1 MELTVESV
9 ENDENIFAVSF
20 GCRAPVATCTQFPT
34 WRKKL
39 TSVVLRS
46 WFSGQN
52 KVFSRNQIVNISS
65 IDLSNVT
72 APYSAEGFAF
82 ASRFHQEIWQFL
94 GAPRPRKRQDCRK
107 KRGIRVLFLWI
118 RNQLVL
124 RAHST
129 VYSEFRRRLTHTVAL
144 FLKVFFSSWSE
155 IWHQR
160 KKRDDGAEEKLVII
174 NFIRVSLCECFKP
187 KGKIES

>member
-1 MELTVESV
+1 MELTIESV

-82 ASRFHQEIWQFL
+82 ASRFNQEIWQFL
-94 GAPRPRKRQDCRK
+94 RRTEASEKARLQKKERHSGSLFVNQKSISSSSPFDGLFRIQTKTYAHRRPVLESFFFLVKWNLASAKK
-107 KRGIRVLFLWI
+107 KR
-118 RNQLVL
+118 
-124 RAHST
+124 
-129 VYSEFRRRLTHTVAL
+129 RRSR
-144 FLKVFFSSWSE
+144 
-155 IWHQR
+155 
-160 KKRDDGAEEKLVII
+160 
-174 NFIRVSLCECFKP
+174 
-187 KGKIES
+187 GKTCDN